1 MKRKD
6 TIMRG
11 RGGGFGRGY
20 GYRGY
25 RRPMR
30 PLFWRPFGLFWSPW
44 LLGMGGFFLLLLL
57 LGLLR

>member
-1 MKRKD
+1 
-6 TIMRG
+6 MRG